1 MKHLFKF
8 MAFAIMGLALIA
20 CQENDP
26 KKNESKIAIDVQIS
40 DYVKANVTVTP
51 ENLETPY
58 YFSYFEKDYLVK
70 EGLTQ
75 LENSAMADTLF
86 SWLLEEI
93 EYYNDLGAVL
103 GDEEDYSLADF
114 LISGKQSA
122 TLTLDQ
128 STDYMFVAFYVD
140 TVNNNALSG
149 FVKTEASTEALPK
162 SNNKITL
169 AYNKETGL
177 LDITTTNNDPYYV
190 MIIDEDYYGLY
201 QDYGYNDA
209 EILADDIAYQVEYWD
224 GEFTAEDF
232 LFEGDMSYDFNY
244 DYGGLD
250 SGTYYALAGAYSMG
264 YIVGDVAKIQFEF
277 DGGEGLEAPAKM
289 KRADIAPKSHRN
301 IHFIKK

>member
-1 MKHLFKF
+1 

-93 EYYNDLGAVL
+93 EYYNDLGSVL

-122 TLTLDQ
+122 VLTLEP
-128 STDYMFVAFYVD
+128 STDYIFVAFYVD
-140 TVNNNALSG
+140 TLNNNALSG
-149 FVKTEASTEALPK
+149 ISTAEASSEALPR

-169 AYNKETGL
+169 AYNNETGL

-190 MIIDEDYYGLY
+190 MVIDEDYYDLY
-201 QDYGYNDA
+201 VEYGYSDA
-209 EILADDIAYQVEYWD
+209 EILEDDITYQIEYWD

-232 LFEGDMSYDFNY
+232 LFSGTKKGDDGYDFNY

-250 SGTYYALAGAYSMG
+250 SGTYYALAGAYLGG
-264 YIVGDVAKIQFEF
+264 YIIGDVAKIKFEF
-277 DGGEGLEAPAKM
+277 EGDDASYAPARI
-289 KRADIAPKSHRN
+289 KRAGVAPKSHKN